1 MVKTPSFYMVKTSV
15 PRKHNAPELLDL
27 QLYVTGLIFY
37 SRTSAGPLTSS
48 QENNALLS
56 SLIAIIFSTF
66 LLKASTTFKKKIKN
80 ILCPMNNG
88 HHFFT
93 PLNIAKQPPTAGLKK
108 QHKPIRL
115 PITLSS
121 FFFFFFSSFS

>member
-1 MVKTPSFYMVKTSV
+1 MVKTSV
-15 PRKHNAPELLDL
+15 PRKHNTLELLDL

-66 LLKASTTFKKKIKN
+66 LLKASTTFKKKN
-80 ILCPMNNG
+80 
-88 HHFFT
+88 
-93 PLNIAKQPPTAGLKK
+93 
-108 QHKPIRL
+108 
-115 PITLSS
+115 
-121 FFFFFFSSFS
+121 